1 LRVFF
6 VAINPH
12 YGNLSLSEQTPIER
26 KGNMKYTLKRKPR
39 KSEVKHLVNALGFE
53 LNDSYVIIPE
63 EYSGVVRMY
72 KEDGLI

>member
-1 LRVFF
+1 LCVFF

-12 YGNLSLSEQTPIER
+12 YVILFSSEQRPIER
-26 KGNMKYTLKRKPR
+26 KGNMKYSLKRKP
-39 KSEVKHLVNALGFE
+39 KQSEVKHLVNALGFE

>member
-1 LRVFF
+1 LQCFAVFDTT
-6 VAINPH
+6 VSP
-12 YGNLSLSEQTPIER
+12 ERTVER
-26 KGNMKYTLKRKPR
+26 KGNMKYSLKRKPK

>member
-1 LRVFF
+1 
-6 VAINPH
+6 
-12 YGNLSLSEQTPIER
+12 
-26 KGNMKYTLKRKPR
+26 MKYSLKRKAR
-39 KSEVKHLVNALGFE
+39 KQEIKHLVKVLGFE

>member
-1 LRVFF
+1 
-6 VAINPH
+6 
-12 YGNLSLSEQTPIER
+12 
-26 KGNMKYTLKRKPR
+26 MKYTLKRKPR